1 MSEKKEIKEQLDE
14 KGFKEEKPNMRQII
28 IETDGSSIR
37 LVKNECAGALELAAV
52 LQTLLNGLT
61 QQR

>member
-1 MSEKKEIKEQLDE
+1 MSKEKKQ
-14 KGFKEEKPNMRQII
+14 EEKTGDATQPKMRQII